1 MKMKEVKPRHNNT
14 SREARDR
21 WDSEH
26 LTKIMLSLNN
36 ETDADILSAV
46 RELKTQGYKTTDAFR
61 ELIRNGLK

>member
-1 MKMKEVKPRHNNT
+1 MKEVKPRHNNT